1 MKFISFRE
9 NWGKEKRRRRRKKN
23 QRWGN
28 IPAHFKDLKHFQP
41 FQVVTLII
49 IPFFFVSSPQTLPEG
64 FSPPILLL
72 LLLLPPLLLL
82 LISNVSEDG

>member
-1 MKFISFRE
+1 M
-9 NWGKEKRRRRRKKN
+9 
-23 QRWGN
+23 
-28 IPAHFKDLKHFQP
+28 
-41 FQVVTLII
+41 II

-72 LLLLPPLLLL
+72 LLLLLLPPLLLL